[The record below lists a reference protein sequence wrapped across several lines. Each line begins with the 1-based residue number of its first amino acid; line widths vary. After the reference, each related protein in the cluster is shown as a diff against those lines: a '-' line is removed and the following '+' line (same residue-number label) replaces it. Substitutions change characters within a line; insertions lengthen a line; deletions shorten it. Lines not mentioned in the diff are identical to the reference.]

1 MIDFHVIL
9 TQDLSSPSG
18 LGRYLP
24 LSKELSS
31 IGYKVRIIATHS
43 NYNSTVAK
51 HQRINNLSIYYIS
64 QSHVYKDGN
73 FKYYFPVL
81 KLIRLSVIAT
91 IKFTKEAL
99 FQRAKVIIVG
109 KPHPMNSIAGIIA
122 KIIWKSTLIIDIDDD
137 EENSNK
143 ISSNWQKWIL
153 GLFQK
158 NVPKFADIVTTNTK
172 FMEDKLIKYGVK
184 PNQIYYLPNGIDITR
199 FKDDVSYEDLL
210 SFKELLGVNGKKIIL
225 YIGSI
230 SYRSHPIPLLLHA
243 YKEVIK
249 SVPDSVLIIVGGGE
263 DVERMLEEIK
273 NLNLDKNVIY
283 VGKVETNMVIK
294 YYLIAD
300 VTIDPVYDNDVARGR
315 CPLKI
320 FEAWFFGVPCITGDV
335 GDRRMLAGDS
345 PALLLCKPGD
355 PIDLAKA
362 IIEVISNPTK
372 AWSLTSRGKSR
383 LRYYTWGNLVS
394 DFVEYLKS
402 LDIC

>member
-1 MIDFHVIL
+1 MDFHIIL
-9 TQDLSSPSG
+9 TQDLNSPSG

-24 LSKELSS
+24 LAKELNRL
-31 IGYKVRIIATHS
+31 GYGVGITATYS
-43 NYNSTVAK
+43 NFKS
-51 HQRINNLSIYYIS
+51 LSHRLQNIQGVEVLYVS
-64 QSHVYKDGN
+64 QMHVYKNGN
-73 FKYYFPVL
+73 L
-81 KLIRLSVIAT
+81 KSYPSFFSLIANVIYST
-91 IKFTKEAL
+91 IKLTSVAIR
-99 FQRAKVIIVG
+99 QRSNVLIIG